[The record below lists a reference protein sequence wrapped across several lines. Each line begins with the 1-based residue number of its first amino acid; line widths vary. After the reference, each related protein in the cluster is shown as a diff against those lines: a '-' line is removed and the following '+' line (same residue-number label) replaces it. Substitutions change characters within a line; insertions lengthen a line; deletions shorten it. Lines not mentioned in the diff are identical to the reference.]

1 MNRLSSMPRPLL
13 VGLSPLAMLEAVMP
27 EEAGALMDALG
38 IREVPYGELDLA
50 PRALDRTRVERG
62 PPPICQRPEAD
73 NRIDLR
79 RPVRMNPG
87 SVWAGMAEPYS
98 QAHPNAPRKGRLPAN
113 PQTARHPPQP

>member
-1 MNRLSSMPRPLL
+1 MR
-13 VGLSPLAMLEAVMP
+13 
-27 EEAGALMDALG
+27 LG

-50 PRALDRTRVERG
+50 PRALDRTRVERGG

-98 QAHPNAPRKGRLPAN
+98 QAHRTPREKAASLRIRRPRVILPSH
-113 PQTARHPPQP
+113 RVFD